1 MARIISI
8 DGNIGAGKSTV
19 LDALEARLKADGRTD
34 VYVLREPVDR
44 WIALQLGAL
53 SLTAHNDGRVGSAS
67 PTNRGFA
74 SRILAKLVHEL
85 PPTEGSGAIELAA
98 DSGGENLLQLF
109 YRDPAKYA
117 FVFQVH
123 IFHTFIAELDRVRRD
138 FPRVRTIVC
147 ERSIASSRHVFA
159 HMLRDAGHL
168 SAVEFAVYEAMF
180 DCVDDAAYPQH
191 IVYID
196 VPVDTCL
203 ARIRRRDREGE
214 DGITEAYLNQCEYR
228 YHHCIQKMY
237 QTHPAQITWVDGDPK
252 KKGSDTKTIMSRIM
266 DHL

>member
-1 MARIISI
+1 VEKLKPWQQLTLETAMTMARIISI

-44 WIALQLGAL
+44 WTALQ
-53 SLTAHNDGRVGSAS
+53 
-67 PTNRGFA
+67 
-74 SRILAKLVHEL
+74 L
-85 PPTEGSGAIELAA
+85 PPTEGSGATEVAA

-138 FPRVRTIVC
+138 FPQVRTIVC

>member
-44 WIALQLGAL
+44 WI
-53 SLTAHNDGRVGSAS
+53 DV
-67 PTNRGFA
+67 
-74 SRILAKLVHEL
+74 
-85 PPTEGSGAIELAA
+85 AA

-138 FPRVRTIVC
+138 FPQVRTIVC

-168 SAVEFAVYEAMF
+168 SAVEFAVYDAMF